1 MMSNHKYT
9 DEAIAEAVK
18 VSITVSEVMRRLGV
32 RPTGGG
38 HTNISHRIRKL
49 ELDISHF
56 EGKRFGWRN
65 GWPRKTAA
73 EILIVMPEG
82 SRRVPH
88 PQLKRA
94 LLESGMAY
102 ECFECGIIKWRKQ
115 PLTLEVDH
123 EDGDWLNNRIENLR
137 FLCPNCHSQTDT
149 YGNKKR

>member
-1 MMSNHKYT
+1 MSNNKYT
-9 DEAIAEAVK
+9 DEAIAEAV
-18 VSITVSEVMRRLGV
+18 VASITVAEVMRRLGV

-49 ELDISHF
+49 GLDTSHF

-65 GWPRKTAA
+65 GWPRKTAV
-73 EILIVMPEG
+73 EILVVTPEG
-82 SRRVPH
+82 GRRAPH

-94 LLESGMAY
+94 LLESGIEY
-102 ECFECGIIKWRKQ
+102 RCKHCGLTEWMLDPI
-115 PLTLEVDH
+115 TLEIDH

-137 FLCPNCHSQTDT
+137 FLCPNCHSQTKT